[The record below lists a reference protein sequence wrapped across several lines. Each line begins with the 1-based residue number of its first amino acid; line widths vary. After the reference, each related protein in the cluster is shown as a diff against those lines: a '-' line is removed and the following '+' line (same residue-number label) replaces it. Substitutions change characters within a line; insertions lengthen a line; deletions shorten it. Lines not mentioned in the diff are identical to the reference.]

1 MTALNGEF
9 KFELTNIEIFTRQ
22 VSVASSTTM
31 GIMKYQAAKPL
42 IMNFT
47 SVEIQSFTIS
57 AGKSVEFI
65 RGIFPRQRPNQIF
78 MVLVETDRLNGNLK
92 KDPYKFSHGFV
103 EKVVLR
109 QNGVSCMTESIITN
123 FENDSGGALASYKYV
138 MEAFNVGL
146 NGRDANLTYDQF
158 INGSTMWAWTLAPD
172 MDANNGVGLLQTTAQ
187 FEADIYVKSGH
198 NNPDL
203 TALFIGKFGK
213 SVFINADNRT
223 SVV

>member
-1 MTALNGEF
+1 M
-9 KFELTNIEIFTRQ
+9 
-22 VSVASSTTM
+22 
-31 GIMKYQAAKPL
+31 
-42 IMNFT
+42 
-47 SVEIQSFTIS
+47 
-57 AGKSVEFI
+57 
-65 RGIFPRQRPNQIF
+65 
-78 MVLVETDRLNGNLK
+78 
-92 KDPYKFSHGFV
+92 
-103 EKVVLR
+103 
-109 QNGVSCMTESIITN
+109 
-123 FENDSGGALASYKYV
+123 YKYV